1 MSASPH
7 TGAGAGAK
15 PLRVD
20 DVLYEA
26 ALSERLPN
34 LQAENAAMLEL
45 VRALATAPGSVVQR
59 LVETACALT
68 GAGSAG
74 LSVID
79 RENGEDVFRWVAT
92 TGEYARYVSGTMPRD
107 FSPCGEVLH
116 RGTPLLMRDL
126 RRIYPYVD
134 AMHAPPANALLVPF
148 AEDGRLVGTIWV
160 LHHDAEADFDSEDL
174 RIVSSLSVFASAV
187 NATVGLVRQLQEQ
200 QARQAHDLEFHERE
214 LRDTRRLHT
223 VAAQLIGAD
232 GGSAIYNDILN
243 AAIEIVDADAGTI
256 QLLDPRTQTLSLLA
270 TRGFGA
276 EMRAH
281 FEQVDAMSGSPCGR
295 ALAAGRREFVV
306 FDPELADP
314 DGATRRHLEA
324 GLVCAQSTPLV
335 SRSGRAVGM
344 CSTHWRT
351 RRVLTDRELRFLDLL
366 GRQAADLIERSQV
379 HAALQASEQSLR
391 DQARR
396 KDEFI
401 AMLAHELRN
410 PLAPIRTGIALLKH
424 AQEPLVTQVRP
435 MMERQVVHMVR
446 LVDDLLDV
454 SRITSGRVQL
464 KREMVTVGSLID
476 SAVESQ
482 QPALEAGG
490 IVLCRALDDPGQQ
503 VHVDPARLSQVVANI
518 LHNAVKFTPAGG
530 RITVRTAVERGE
542 RAGAPAVQLIQVE
555 DTGVGIPRDMLDSIF
570 DLFTQIRPDSS
581 ARQGGMGIGLALSRT
596 LIELHGGSITAE
608 SAGPGQGSCFSVR
621 IPLPATP
628 ASPGALAAP
637 PAEAPAARPV
647 GISVLVVDDNRDA
660 ADSMALLL
668 QQRGCEVRVAYG
680 ALAGLELL
688 QHFQPAL
695 VLLDIGM
702 PEVDG
707 YEACRRIR
715 LAHGDGVFVAA
726 LTGWGQDSDRSL
738 TAAAGFDTHLTKPVD
753 LERVEKVIAQA
764 LQRKAPSADGE
775 P

>member
-435 MMERQVVHMVR
+435 MMERQVEHMVR

-464 KREMVTVGSLID
+464 KREMVTVGSLVD

-542 RAGAPAVQLIQVE
+542 RARAAWASGWRCPAPWSSCMAAASPPRAPARARAAASQCGFRCRPLL
-555 DTGVGIPRDMLDSIF
+555 PRPVRSRRR
-570 DLFTQIRPDSS
+570 RPKRRPRGRRASRCWSSTTTATPRTPWRCCSSS
-581 ARQGGMGIGLALSRT
+581 A
-596 LIELHGGSITAE
+596 
-608 SAGPGQGSCFSVR
+608 
-621 IPLPATP
+621 
-628 ASPGALAAP
+628 
-637 PAEAPAARPV
+637 AARCVSPTAPWL
-647 GISVLVVDDNRDA
+647 GWSCCSASSRRSCCWISACPR
-660 ADSMALLL
+660 SMAM
-668 QQRGCEVRVAYG
+668 RPAG
-680 ALAGLELL
+680 ASAWRM
-688 QHFQPAL
+688 A
-695 VLLDIGM
+695 
-702 PEVDG
+702 
-707 YEACRRIR
+707 
-715 LAHGDGVFVAA
+715 
-726 LTGWGQDSDRSL
+726 
-738 TAAAGFDTHLTKPVD
+738 TASSSP
-753 LERVEKVIAQA
+753 R
-764 LQRKAPSADGE
+764 
-775 P
+775 